1 MKIISNKEKERAL
14 SAISKARKAIMSDD
28 DIEKLNA
35 VELLADLMGIIGGVK
50 ALKSEIAIIESED
63 K

>member
-1 MKIISNKEKERAL
+1 
-14 SAISKARKAIMSDD
+14 MSDD
-28 DIEKLNA
+28 AIEKLNA

-50 ALKSEIAIIESED
+50 ALKAEIAIIESED